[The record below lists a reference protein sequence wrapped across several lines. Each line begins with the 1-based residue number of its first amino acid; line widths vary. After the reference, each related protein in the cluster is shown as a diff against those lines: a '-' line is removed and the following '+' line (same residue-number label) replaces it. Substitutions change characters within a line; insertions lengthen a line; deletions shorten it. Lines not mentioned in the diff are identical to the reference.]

1 MNERRMKMAPGA
13 AMLILILVVLTVSML
28 GVLTLMSARG
38 DLTLSE
44 RSARL
49 TEATCRLN
57 AKAERTL
64 AQIDALN
71 AACGGD
77 ETALPEGVTLDA
89 QGTPSYDLIAGV
101 AYDSI
106 PLPAAGLQAQLRAG
120 QFDALYF
127 GTLAQRAPGSSE
139 TLHALLDMAQVRTVF
154 CDLNIRQQFY
164 SAQSV
169 RRCLAHATILKLS
182 RDEAAV
188 LTELGLLDFN
198 PAGNAEDA
206 RRIGQALR
214 RQFPQLEQQLLTLD
228 ADGAAVWDAASDA
241 LYVSDKPQ
249 VTVAAT
255 VGGGDSFG
263 ACYLRHYLAG
273 LPAAQCLRR
282 AVTLSNYVVT
292 QLGAIPDYP
301 PALRQALGLEA

>member
-89 QGTPSYDLIAGV
+89 QGTFVWREEVNGRALECAAVRMPQGV
-101 AYDSI
+101 RWTEHR
-106 PLPAAGLQAQLRAG
+106 L
-120 QFDALYF
+120 
-127 GTLAQRAPGSSE
+127 LAQTE
-139 TLHALLDMAQVRTVF
+139 
-154 CDLNIRQQFY
+154 
-164 SAQSV
+164 
-169 RRCLAHATILKLS
+169 
-182 RDEAAV
+182 DEWN
-188 LTELGLLDFN
+188 D
-198 PAGNAEDA
+198 
-206 RRIGQALR
+206 
-214 RQFPQLEQQLLTLD
+214 
-228 ADGAAVWDAASDA
+228 
-241 LYVSDKPQ
+241 
-249 VTVAAT
+249 
-255 VGGGDSFG
+255 
-263 ACYLRHYLAG
+263 
-273 LPAAQCLRR
+273 
-282 AVTLSNYVVT
+282 
-292 QLGAIPDYP
+292 
-301 PALRQALGLEA
+301 

>member
-89 QGTPSYDLIAGV
+89 QGTFVWREEVNGRALECAAVRTPQGV
-101 AYDSI
+101 RWTEHR
-106 PLPAAGLQAQLRAG
+106 L
-120 QFDALYF
+120 
-127 GTLAQRAPGSSE
+127 LAQTE
-139 TLHALLDMAQVRTVF
+139 
-154 CDLNIRQQFY
+154 
-164 SAQSV
+164 
-169 RRCLAHATILKLS
+169 
-182 RDEAAV
+182 DEWN
-188 LTELGLLDFN
+188 D
-198 PAGNAEDA
+198 
-206 RRIGQALR
+206 
-214 RQFPQLEQQLLTLD
+214 
-228 ADGAAVWDAASDA
+228 
-241 LYVSDKPQ
+241 
-249 VTVAAT
+249 
-255 VGGGDSFG
+255 
-263 ACYLRHYLAG
+263 
-273 LPAAQCLRR
+273 
-282 AVTLSNYVVT
+282 
-292 QLGAIPDYP
+292 
-301 PALRQALGLEA
+301 